1 MHINFFSKGDFV
13 MKKIFTAFIVLLL
26 FSVCLTSC
34 GLTMPR
40 PEVKEGEFDV
50 SVTYEVGGE
59 TKTLAL
65 VYVCEYDGVKM
76 TLEGTRYR
84 NWNGHFEGYK
94 DGDVIDIFEADD
106 GSRIVLSLL
115 IYAEY
120 FMGDPDY
127 VDFYPEAK
135 TERIYFEDGIEM
147 IDYDEE
153 RITENYG
160 VRIIDINYDEPIENT
175 FD

>member
-1 MHINFFSKGDFV
+1 
-13 MKKIFTAFIVLLL
+13 MKKIICLLIALLL
-26 FSVCLTSC
+26 FSLGLTSC

-40 PEVKEGEFDV
+40 PEVKDGQFDV

-59 TKTLAL
+59 TKTLDL
-65 VYVCEYDGVKM
+65 VYVCDYDGVKM
-76 TLEGTRYR
+76 SLEGTRYR
-84 NWNGHFEGYK
+84 SWNGHFEGYE
-94 DGDVIDIFEADD
+94 DGDVIEVSKNDD
-106 GSRIVLSLL
+106 GSSIVFNFL

-120 FMGDPDY
+120 FMGEPDY

-153 RITENYG
+153 LITEEYG
-160 VRIIDINYDEPIENT
+160 VRIISINYEEPIKNT
-175 FD
+175 FN

>member
-1 MHINFFSKGDFV
+1 

-26 FSVCLTSC
+26 FSLCLTSC
-34 GLTMPR
+34 GLTMSR
-40 PEVKEGEFDV
+40 PEVKEGQFDV
-50 SVTYEVGGE
+50 SVTYEMNGE
-59 TKTLAL
+59 VKTLDL
-65 VYVCEYDGVKM
+65 VYVCEYDGIGW
-76 TLEGTRYR
+76 TLEGTYYR
-84 NWNGHFEGYK
+84 DWKGHFEGYG
-94 DGDVIDIFEADD
+94 DGDPIEVYNADD
-106 GSRIVLSLL
+106 GSKVVLSFI

-120 FMGDPDY
+120 FMGEPDF

-153 RITENYG
+153 LIAKDFG
-160 VRIIDINYDEPIENT
+160 VRIISINYDEPIKNM

>member
-1 MHINFFSKGDFV
+1 
-13 MKKIFTAFIVLLL
+13 MKKIICLLIALLL
-26 FSVCLTSC
+26 FSLGLTSC

-40 PEVKEGEFDV
+40 PEVKEGQFDV

-59 TKTLAL
+59 TKTLDL
-65 VYVCEYDGVKM
+65 VYVCKYDGVKM
-76 TLEGTRYR
+76 TPEGTRYR
-84 NWNGHFEGYK
+84 AWNGYFEGYA
-94 DGDVIDIFEADD
+94 DGDVIEVSKNDD
-106 GSRIVLSLL
+106 GSRIVLSFL

-120 FMGDPDY
+120 FMGEPEST
-127 VDFYPEAK
+127 DFYPEAR

-153 RITENYG
+153 LITEDYG
-160 VRIIDINYDEPIENT
+160 MRILGINYDEPIKNT

>member
-1 MHINFFSKGDFV
+1 
-13 MKKIFTAFIVLLL
+13 MKKLLCLLIASLLL
-26 FSVCLTSC
+26 SLCLTSC
-34 GLTMPR
+34 GLNMPR
-40 PEVKEGEFDV
+40 PEVKEGQFDV

-59 TKTLAL
+59 TKTLDL
-65 VYVCEYDGVKM
+65 VYVCDYDGVKM
-76 TLEGTRYR
+76 SLEGTSYR
-84 NWNGHFEGYK
+84 AWNGHFEGYE
-94 DGDVIDIFEADD
+94 DGDVIEVSKTDD
-106 GSRIVLSLL
+106 GSRIVLSFL

-120 FMGDPDY
+120 FMGEPEF

-153 RITENYG
+153 LITEDYG
-160 VRIIDINYDEPIENT
+160 VRIISIDYEEQIQNT

>member
-1 MHINFFSKGDFV
+1 
-13 MKKIFTAFIVLLL
+13 MKKTICILMALLL
-26 FSVCLTSC
+26 LL
-34 GLTMPR
+34 GLTGCGASVLR
-40 PEVKEGEFDV
+40 PEVTEGKFDV

-84 NWNGHFEGYK
+84 AWNGHFAGYE

-106 GSRIVLSLL
+106 GSRIVLNFL

-120 FMGDPDY
+120 FMGEPDF

-153 RITENYG
+153 FIAKDFG
-160 VRIIDINYDEPIENT
+160 VRIISINYDEPIKNT

>member
-1 MHINFFSKGDFV
+1 
-13 MKKIFTAFIVLLL
+13 MKKTICLLMALLL
-26 FSVCLTSC
+26 LLGLTSC
-34 GLTMPR
+34 GAAVLR

-59 TKTLAL
+59 AKTLDL

-84 NWNGHFEGYK
+84 AWNGHFEGYE
-94 DGDVIDIFEADD
+94 DGEVIDILEADD
-106 GSRIVLSLL
+106 GSRMVLSFL

-120 FMGDPDY
+120 FMGEPDC
-127 VDFYPEAK
+127 VDFYPEVSI
-135 TERIYFEDGIEM
+135 ERIYFEDGIEM

-153 RITENYG
+153 LIAKDFG
-160 VRIIDINYDEPIENT
+160 VRIVSIDYDDPIKNT
-175 FD
+175 FN

>member
-1 MHINFFSKGDFV
+1 
-13 MKKIFTAFIVLLL
+13 MKKTICLLIALLL
-26 FSVCLTSC
+26 FSLGLTSC

-59 TKTLAL
+59 AKTLAL

-84 NWNGHFEGYK
+84 AWNGHFEGYE
-94 DGDVIDIFEADD
+94 DGEVIDILEADD
-106 GSRIVLSLL
+106 GSRMVLSFL

-120 FMGDPDY
+120 FMGEPDC
-127 VDFYPEAK
+127 VDFYPEVSI
-135 TERIYFEDGIEM
+135 ERIYFEDGIEM
-147 IDYDEE
+147 IDYDQEL
-153 RITENYG
+153 IAKDFG
-160 VRIIDINYDEPIENT
+160 VRIISIDYDDPIKNT
-175 FD
+175 LE

>member
-1 MHINFFSKGDFV
+1 
-13 MKKIFTAFIVLLL
+13 MKKIICLLMAL
-26 FSVCLTSC
+26 LIFSLGLTSC

-40 PEVKEGEFDV
+40 PEVKEGQFDV
-50 SVTYEVGGE
+50 LVTYEVGGE

-65 VYVCEYDGVKM
+65 VYVCEYDSVKM

-84 NWNGHFEGYK
+84 AWNGHFKGYG

-106 GSRIVLSLL
+106 GSRIVLNVS

-120 FMGDPDY
+120 FMGEPDF
-127 VDFYPEAK
+127 VDFYPGAK

-153 RITENYG
+153 LICEDYG
-160 VRIIDINYDEPIENT
+160 VRIISIDYDEPIENT
-175 FD
+175 FR